1 MSSSKDVPTDPAEP
15 PTRKRRFRQPL
26 LRRTVTTAVENV
38 DMDVTSDPNEPSQPP
53 KPRFRL
59 PTVGQISAI
68 VGLIAG
74 VLGLVFLVFPALR
87 PEPPLDS
94 GTVEV
99 SDVRVRQP
107 VSFGRYLQRL
117 KLPPGELTAEFLA
130 RRGVMIEFQTKIEGF
145 KGKQLP
151 LRWELNDAA
160 TNDVVDEDQAVTIKP
175 STNNEGRT
183 WFVWAPAPETTGK
196 YYVTVTIY
204 QPPKG
209 EVDVPLEAFDSP
221 EFTGLAAAP

>member
-1 MSSSKDVPTDPAEP
+1 MSANAPEDPP
-15 PTRKRRFRQPL
+15 KPQRKRRSPTRSSARGLAKAAENAP
-26 LRRTVTTAVENV
+26 VENA
-38 DMDVTSDPNEPSQPP
+38 SDGSNDPE
-53 KPRFRL
+53 PRFRI
-59 PTVGQISAI
+59 PSVGQISAI

-74 VLGLVFLVFPALR
+74 ILGLVFIVFPAWR
-87 PEPPLDS
+87 PEPPPDT
-94 GTVEV
+94 GTLQV
-99 SDVRVRQP
+99 SDIRVRQP
-107 VSFGRYLQRL
+107 VSFERYLRRL
-117 KLPPGELTAEFLA
+117 KLPPGTLSEEQLR
-130 RRGVMIEFQTKIEGF
+130 RRGVLIEFQLQIEGF

-160 TNDVVDEDQAVTIKP
+160 TNDAVDEDQAVTIKP

-183 WFVWAPAPETTGK
+183 WFVWAPAPETGGK

-221 EFTGLAAAP
+221 EFTGLAAP

>member
-1 MSSSKDVPTDPAEP
+1 MSESTPEKPRKP
-15 PTRKRRFRQPL
+15 PRKRRA
-26 LRRTVTTAVENV
+26 RTAADDAAEMAAEELVV
-38 DMDVTSDPNEPSQPP
+38 DESDGATDSGPH
-53 KPRFRL
+53 FRL
-59 PTVGQISAI
+59 PTVGELSAI

-87 PEPPLDS
+87 PEAAKDI
-94 GTVEV
+94 GTVQV

-117 KLPPGELTAEFLA
+117 KLPPGQLSAKYLA
-130 RRGVMIEFQTKIEGF
+130 RRGVMIEFQTQIEGF

>member
-1 MSSSKDVPTDPAEP
+1 MTRVPVEDTTK
-15 PTRKRRFRQPL
+15 PT
-26 LRRTVTTAVENV
+26 
-38 DMDVTSDPNEPSQPP
+38 EPSQPP
-53 KPRFRL
+53 KPRFRI
-59 PTVGQISAI
+59 PSVGQAGAI

-74 VLGLVFLVFPALR
+74 ILGLVFIAFPAWR
-87 PEPPLDS
+87 PQPPPDT
-94 GTVEV
+94 GTVQV

-107 VSFGRYLQRL
+107 VSFGRYLKRL
-117 KLPPGELTAEFLA
+117 KLPPGNLSEQQLS
-130 RRGVMIEFQTKIEGF
+130 RRGVLIEFQAQIEGF

-160 TNDVVDEDQAVTIKP
+160 TNDPVDEDQAVTIKP

-183 WFVWAPAPETTGK
+183 WFVWAPAPESTGK

-221 EFTGLAAAP
+221 EFTGLAAP

>member
-1 MSSSKDVPTDPAEP
+1 MSEGADDQTQAP
-15 PTRKRRFRQPL
+15 PPKRRFQPL
-26 LRRTVTTAVENV
+26 VRRGLSAAGENV
-38 DMDVTSDPNEPSQPP
+38 EVEFTTDPNDPKEPP

-87 PEPPLDS
+87 PEPAPDT
-94 GTVEV
+94 GAVQV

-107 VSFGRYLQRL
+107 VSFGRYLKRL
-117 KLPPGELTAEFLA
+117 KLPPGQLTAEYLA
-130 RRGVMIEFQTKIEGF
+130 RRGVMIEFQTQIEGF

-183 WFVWAPAPETTGK
+183 WFVWAPAPETGGK

>member
-1 MSSSKDVPTDPAEP
+1 MSASKDAPTDQTNPPPKQRSLHPLHGRVLTKAVKEP
-15 PTRKRRFRQPL
+15 PVEVKVEDTDGSQAPRLRFRI
-26 LRRTVTTAVENV
+26 
-38 DMDVTSDPNEPSQPP
+38 
-53 KPRFRL
+53 

-74 VLGLVFLVFPALR
+74 ILGLVFIAFPALR
-87 PEPPLDS
+87 PEAPQDT

-107 VSFGRYLQRL
+107 VTFARYLKRL
-117 KLPPGELTAEFLA
+117 KLPPGQLSEEFLA
-130 RRGVMIEFQTKIEGF
+130 RRGVMIEFQTQIEGF
-145 KGKQLP
+145 RGKQLP

>member
-1 MSSSKDVPTDPAEP
+1 MTKAPVDATTEPADPPEP
-15 PTRKRRFRQPL
+15 PKRRF
-26 LRRTVTTAVENV
+26 
-38 DMDVTSDPNEPSQPP
+38 
-53 KPRFRL
+53 KL
-59 PTVGQISAI
+59 PTVPQMSAI

-74 VLGLVFLVFPALR
+74 VIGLLFLFFPGLR
-87 PEPPLDS
+87 PTLDPDE
-94 GTVEV
+94 GKVAV

-107 VSFGRYLQRL
+107 VSFERYLKRL
-117 KLPPGELTAEFLA
+117 KVQPGELSKEYLA
-130 RRGVMIEFQTKIEGF
+130 RRGVMIEFQTQIDGF

-160 TNDVVDEDQAVTIKP
+160 TNDQVDEDEAVTIVP
-175 STNNEGRT
+175 STNKEGRT
-183 WFVWAPAPETTGK
+183 WFVWAPAPAADGK

-221 EFTGLAAAP
+221 EFTTPAAAP